1 MSLVVA
7 TEPTSLAVVYDN
19 CERIEAWAET
29 CTDVAE
35 LRDYMNKC
43 SAMSEYMRLTS
54 TEGVARIEAAK
65 RHLEVRVGVLL
76 GPPMPNGGHGAGP
89 GPGSVVPDPGGGGL
103 SVDQRSA
110 FRAMAAD
117 PDTVEEVIAASTD
130 QNPPSRRKV
139 MDAIKSKRAG
149 NDADNAFKKLHKHD
163 AEQRIAKAREMAA
176 AGYTSRQIAD
186 TLGIRVDSFTDL
198 RKRHGFDVPADAVV
212 GKTIRHNND
221 RIAEQA
227 IGAVEGAV
235 MALDL
240 IGDPATAGLDP
251 DQIDAWVISLTRSI
265 SALTRFNKHIKEMA
279 R

>member
-54 TEGVARIEAAK
+54 TEGIARIEAAK

-76 GPPMPNGGHGAGP
+76 GQPRQGQKAM
-89 GPGSVVPDPGGGGL
+89 GGGPLL
-103 SVDQRSA
+103 SEEDVRIAAAQRSD

-117 PDTVEEVIAASTD
+117 PETVEEVIAASSD
-130 QNPPSRRKV
+130 DAPPTRKKV

-149 NDADNAFKKLHKHD
+149 NDADSAFKKLHRHD
-163 AEQRIAKAREMAA
+163 AEQRIVKAREMAA

-198 RKRHGFDVPADAVV
+198 RKRNGFDVPADAVV

-240 IGDPATAGLDP
+240 IGDPAAAGLDP

-265 SALTRFNKHIKEMA
+265 SALTRFNKHIKEMT

>member
-76 GPPMPNGGHGAGP
+76 GPPRQGQKAM
-89 GPGSVVPDPGGGGL
+89 GGGPLL
-103 SVDQRSA
+103 SEEDVRIAAAQRSD

-117 PDTVEEVIAASTD
+117 PETVEEVIAASSD
-130 QNPPSRRKV
+130 DAPPTRKKV

-149 NDADNAFKKLHKHD
+149 NDADNAFRKLHKHEAD
-163 AEQRIAKAREMAA
+163 KRVAKAREMAD

-240 IGDPATAGLDP
+240 IGDPAAAGLDP
-251 DQIDAWVISLTRSI
+251 EQIDAWVISLTRSI
-265 SALTRFNKHIKEMA
+265 SALTRFNKHIKEMT